1 VTWVGEGY
9 DWHLEPEGS
18 HSWLCHGDQ
27 RLFSTERSTLIG
39 EHNHRNMLLAL
50 AGASAT
56 GALDKRAI
64 EAALGSFEGLA
75 NRLEHIHDASGVVFI
90 NDSLATNPH
99 AAAAALESCSSPGM
113 VWLVG
118 GFDRGVDYTVLVE
131 RVVATTPRHILGLP
145 GSGPALVELFRAAL
159 EQAGRSEQ
167 VILGTVESM
176 SEAVSRAR
184 ELAGP
189 GDYVL
194 LSPGAPSFG
203 YYRDYQ
209 HRADDFRAAIETT
222 QPKDPA

>member
-1 VTWVGEGY
+1 
-9 DWHLEPEGS
+9 
-18 HSWLCHGDQ
+18 
-27 RLFSTERSTLIG
+27 
-39 EHNHRNMLLAL
+39 
-50 AGASAT
+50 
-56 GALDKRAI
+56 
-64 EAALGSFEGLA
+64 
-75 NRLEHIHDASGVVFI
+75 
-90 NDSLATNPH
+90 
-99 AAAAALESCSSPGM
+99 M